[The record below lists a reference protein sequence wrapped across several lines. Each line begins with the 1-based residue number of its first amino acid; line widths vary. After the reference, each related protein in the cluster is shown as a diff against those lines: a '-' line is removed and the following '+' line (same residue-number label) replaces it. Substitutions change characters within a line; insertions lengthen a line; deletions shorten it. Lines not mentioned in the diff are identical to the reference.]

1 MVLVGRGEM
10 IPGDPESKGIHA
22 HLPDRNYSIHSH
34 SVTSGRI
41 WNGLL
46 MPPQSLQKSWQ
57 REITVETQEGVSWH
71 YSQGSHWRFLPLQP
85 FLPFSCGL
93 LGVQAGK
100 ESVVSGRLRV
110 QGSDTGIGGQDH
122 PQCPCFLASLSGGL
136 QRWPLNEPSH
146 F

>member
-10 IPGDPESKGIHA
+10 IPGDPESKGIHT
-22 HLPDRNYSIHSH
+22 HLPGRNYSIHLHFSRFRKDLKWLTDVTTVPPEELEGNNGGNTRGGQLTLLSRESLEIPASPAH
-34 SVTSGRI
+34 SPVGFWESR
-41 WNGLL
+41 
-46 MPPQSLQKSWQ
+46 Q
-57 REITVETQEGVSWH
+57 
-71 YSQGSHWRFLPLQP
+71 
-85 FLPFSCGL
+85 
-93 LGVQAGK
+93 

-136 QRWPLNEPSH
+136 QRWALNEPFH